1 MKPTGRIV
9 ALGLGAALVAG
20 ALAGPAAAG
29 RSGDSEVTL
38 KLGDGIKSPPAHGR
52 VISDRPECVSGRT
65 VKLVMVAPGKGII
78 DFADNKTNAKGKWV
92 FTSQLQGA
100 TAVRAEVRKRKVGGI
115 TCKADASPVK
125 EF

>member
-1 MKPTGRIV
+1 MKPTRRIV

-20 ALAGPAAAG
+20 ALASPAAAG
-29 RSGDSEVTL
+29 RSAASEVTL
-38 KLGDGIKSPPAHGR
+38 KLGDGIKAPPAHGR

-100 TAVRAEVRKRKVGGI
+100 TAVRAEVKKRRVDGV